1 MGAAVRRAAVRH
13 DGMMMARRVRSRAST
28 TAACLQLN
36 LQVWPGRRGLLER
49 LLVLLIVVFFVV
61 EGAHGARLRAD
72 GGFVAAPLPPPL
84 PRGLPPAMHS
94 FSDPPGD
101 QGSLVL

>member
-1 MGAAVRRAAVRH
+1 MGATVRRAAVRH
-13 DGMMMARRVRSRAST
+13 DGMTMARRVESRAST
-28 TAACLQLN
+28 AAAWLQLN

-49 LLVLLIVVFFVV
+49 VLVLLIVVFFIV

-72 GGFVAAPLPPPL
+72 GGVVAAPLPPL